1 MKYYDSVRA
10 EMEAKYNRSF
20 DNIKIK
26 DLYEVLSGRDYD
38 KFLKALKYPNGIIR
52 RVLCATM

>member
-38 KFLKALKYPNGIIR
+38 KVLKALKYPNGIIR
-52 RVLCATM
+52 RVL